1 MKALIQRVKTAKV
14 LIDGSVY
21 SEINEGLLVFLGV
34 EKADNQ
40 EDIFWLCKKI
50 RNLRIFPDENDKM
63 NYSLLDIGGEVLIV
77 SQFTL
82 PADCRKGNRP
92 SFDNSEDPVI
102 AKQMYEDFITE
113 LSVDNVKVKTGVF
126 GAMMD
131 IELTN
136 WGPVTFMLEHKSGM
150 NYNEK

>member
-1 MKALIQRVKTAKV
+1 MKVLIQRVKTAKV
-14 LIDGSVY
+14 LIDGSIY
-21 SEINEGLLVFLGV
+21 SEIDKGLLIFLGV
-34 EKADNQ
+34 EKADTQ
-40 EDIFWLCKKI
+40 EDILWLCKKI
-50 RNLRIFPDENDKM
+50 KNLRIFPDKNDKM

-92 SFDNSEDPVI
+92 SFEHSEDPVI
-102 AKQMYEDFITE
+102 AKQMYEDFIAE
-113 LSVDNVKVKTGVF
+113 ISVDNVKVKTGVF

-136 WGPVTFMLEHKSGM
+136 WGPVTFMLDHKSDM